1 MHMHGNCCVMI
12 SAYQC
17 GKQTTRNCRYLTLD
31 FVLEIFLF
39 GLKKNFDAKIQ
50 NEKANIY
57 HMDKNL
63 FSNGALEFVLEY
75 L

>member
-1 MHMHGNCCVMI
+1 MVNRLQEIADI
-12 SAYQC
+12 S
-17 GKQTTRNCRYLTLD
+17 RWILS
-31 FVLEIFLF
+31 LEIFLF